1 MMQRLAA
8 LLAALFLVATPLSA
22 QEFGGSNWQCA
33 PFARLVSGVQLFGN
47 AASWWA
53 QAEGRYERGAEPKAG
68 AVLVFK
74 AAHGMRVGHV
84 ATVSEVVS
92 DREILITH
100 ANWSPINGRR
110 GQVEADVRVIDVSA
124 AGDWSRVRVHY
135 APIGDLGTTAFPTFG
150 FIYADEAARQIA
162 MVGREGTPAPIQTA
176 GLDLVKSG
184 GVVSLATAAD

>member
-8 LLAALFLVATPLSA
+8 LLAALFLMATPLSA

-47 AASWWA
+47 AATWWA
-53 QAEGRYERGAEPKAG
+53 QAEDRYERGNTPKAG

-74 AAHGMRVGHV
+74 AARGMRVGHV

-162 MVGREGTPAPIQTA
+162 MVGRERTPAPVQTA
-176 GLDLVKSG
+176 ALDLTKT
-184 GVVSLATAAD
+184 GVVALATAAD